1 MIEWLP
7 WLPSKSYYTNLKFFE
22 TLKDTPNPSK
32 GFRFVAFL
40 VLEILGGSFSTPPWC
55 LVWVPKLLV
64 PGGLRQKCVL
74 LPENSLWPTSKYPQ
88 IKTSFVIGSLCLL
101 SKCQVEITEFKHRH
115 EHGIIFCSYDI
126 NLSLHQ
132 CEPFLFFWL
141 MESSN

>member
-1 MIEWLP
+1 MSLISELIKIMKMWHFC
-7 WLPSKSYYTNLKFFE
+7 KFYH
-22 TLKDTPNPSK
+22 
-32 GFRFVAFL
+32 FL
-40 VLEILGGSFSTPPWC
+40 IVIKSTPGQIS
-55 LVWVPKLLV
+55 KIHTITFRI
-64 PGGLRQKCVL
+64 LRQKCVL
-74 LPENSLWPTSKYPQ
+74 LPENSLWPASKYPQ

-115 EHGIIFCSYDI
+115 EHGINFCSYDI